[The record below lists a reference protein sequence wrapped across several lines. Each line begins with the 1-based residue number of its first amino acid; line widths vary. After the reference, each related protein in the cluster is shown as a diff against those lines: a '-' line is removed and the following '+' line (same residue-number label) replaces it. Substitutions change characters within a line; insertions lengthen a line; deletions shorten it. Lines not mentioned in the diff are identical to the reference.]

1 MDILCKR
8 LLAPQYGM
16 FDPNKDK
23 QAFKDFLQ
31 DIKEY
36 AKHLENGDVV
46 MYLIEGD
53 YRTFLDAESRFA
65 ISINNVIKKVDPYG
79 YGDAVESEE
88 KAYAETLG
96 SVRSVSELNQLYDNL
111 SESYEAIYGEAMNQ
125 QKESVSIS

>member
-1 MDILCKR
+1 MDILCKKI
-8 LLAPQYGM
+8 LAPLYGM

-46 MYLIEGD
+46 MYLIAGN
-53 YRTFLDAESRFA
+53 YRSFLDAESRFVA
-65 ISINNVIKKVDPYG
+65 SINNVIKGVDPYG

-96 SVRSVSELNQLYDNL
+96 TVRSVPELNQLYDNL
-111 SESYEAIYGEAMNQ
+111 LESYEAIYDEAMNQ
-125 QKESVSIS
+125 QEAVSIS